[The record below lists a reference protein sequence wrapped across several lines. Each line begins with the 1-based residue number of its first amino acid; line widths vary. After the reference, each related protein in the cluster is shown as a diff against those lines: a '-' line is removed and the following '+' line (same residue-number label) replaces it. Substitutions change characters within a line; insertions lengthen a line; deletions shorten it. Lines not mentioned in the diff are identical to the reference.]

1 MKVFLILA
9 AVTLLVRLPFFFPDV
24 IDPDESTYILMGQ
37 DVVDGNLPYVKLWA
51 FMPPLSIYCFAT
63 MIITFGKTI
72 PGIRLGGALFMLLA
86 AWFVYLSGEKLKN
99 SRTGLIAALLLI
111 LYSTISLSGGGTTSE
126 TLAIA
131 PLTGALLLLLK
142 EKFRTRDFFFA
153 GLLVSCACLIRLNL
167 IYLAMLSVPFV
178 LCGRLIRTN
187 TSTLKSAAAYA
198 AGGIAPVAFFFL
210 PYLSTGNSELFI
222 TTLYRA
228 PLSYSVSQLGTSQ
241 AVFTYLGRF
250 IDFKY
255 LSQNV
260 FLAGFFLCGLAY
272 AALSWRN
279 FSEAIRS
286 RLPIILFF
294 LAATG
299 LSILRTGQAYE
310 HYLVQVFPFIA
321 LIAALFLDFLLS
333 FRAGI
338 VIALASST
346 LLIFPAWAVVD
357 AYRPVA
363 PRAMAGERL
372 TYGPAYEL
380 HEFLKNENPDNAPV
394 YFMAGHIVHWFQN
407 TKPIAAITTHPSN
420 IGREYLVK
428 AFHGPSATVESEL
441 AEILAKE
448 PAFIVKPVNVRYLK
462 PHPAALEL
470 LAGKLFTDYE
480 LVRIIDDLM
489 IYRHL

>member
-1 MKVFLILA
+1 MKVFFILA

-37 DVVDGNLPYVKLWA
+37 DVLDGNLPYVKLWA
-51 FMPPLSIYCFAT
+51 FMPPLSIYCFTAT
-63 MIITFGKTI
+63 IIAFGKSI

-86 AWFVYLSGEKLKN
+86 AWFVYLSGQKLKN
-99 SRTGLIAALLLI
+99 SRTGAIAAFLLI

-131 PLTGALLLLLK
+131 PLTGALFLFLK

-153 GLLVSCACLIRLNL
+153 GLLISCACLIRLNL
-167 IYLAMLSVPFV
+167 IYFALVSVPFV
-178 LCGRLIRTN
+178 LCGRFIKTN
-187 TSTLKSAAAYA
+187 TSMLNGAAAYA
-198 AGGIAPVAFFFL
+198 AGGIAPVVFFFL
-210 PYLSTGNSELFI
+210 PYLYTGNTELI
-222 TTLYRA
+222 VTTLYRA
-228 PLSYSVSQLGTSQ
+228 PLSYSVSQLGAYQ
-241 AVFTYLGRF
+241 ALYTYLGRF
-250 IDFKY
+250 SDFKY

-260 FLAGFFLCGLAY
+260 FLAAFFVFGLTHL
-272 AALSWRN
+272 ALSWRN
-279 FSEAIRS
+279 FPDVTRH
-286 RLPIILFF
+286 RLSILLFF

-321 LIAALFLDFLLS
+321 LIAAFAYDHLRS
-333 FRAGI
+333 FRIGVLVA
-338 VIALASST
+338 VSAAL
-346 LLIFPAWAVVD
+346 LLVTPVSAVLD

-363 PRAMAGERL
+363 SRAIAGESL
-372 TYGPAYEL
+372 TFGPAYEL
-380 HEFLKNENPDNAPV
+380 NEYLKAENSGNAPV
-394 YFMAGHIVHWFQN
+394 YFMEGHIVHWLQN
-407 TKPIAAITTHPSN
+407 TKPLAAIATHPSN

-441 AEILAKE
+441 AEILARE
-448 PAFIVKPVNVRYLK
+448 PAFIVKPVDVRYLK

-470 LAGKLFTDYE
+470 LTAKLFSDYE

-489 IYRHL
+489 VYKHS